1 MFSSSSIVVMLFCW
15 LVYRDESTGVNVEI
29 GAPFFPVFAMKVIA
43 AIFLVCAKEFC
54 SFGYVKSVCEFMQEN
69 FRKQMEVL

>member
-1 MFSSSSIVVMLFCW
+1 MLFCW
-15 LVYRDESTGVNVEI
+15 LVYRDESTGVNVKI
-29 GAPFFPVFAMKVIA
+29 GTPFFPVFAMKVIA